1 MAKTKR
7 KRRTKHRGTQ
17 AGTIESRG
25 RTSRPRS
32 RAQARDQVLQRRQ
45 HQRVA
50 RANVAPNWRSASIR
64 AGVAAGIFLVILVA
78 MGQPP
83 VSSIFVG
90 LLMFGLYI
98 PMGYYMDSFL
108 YRRRMASEARK
119 RERETD

>member
-1 MAKTKR
+1 MAQSKR

-17 AGTIESRG
+17 AGTIEARG
-25 RTSRPRS
+25 RTSRPRT
-32 RAQARDQVLQRRQ
+32 RAQARGQSLQRRQ
-45 HQRVA
+45 NQRIA
-50 RANVAPNWRSASIR
+50 RANVEPSWRSASIR
-64 AGVAAGIFLVILVA
+64 AGVAAVVFLAILLA
-78 MGQPP
+78 LRQPP
-83 VSSIFVG
+83 VSSVFIG